1 MKIYLLALVLL
12 LSIGCGGV
20 VGGGGDLKV
29 DALLD
34 SFADAYLTG
43 DLEVMES
50 IIHEDFYVFEQYKDK
65 AYFLSQVEGAQNNAG
80 GIERFEIVE
89 RNTRISGNT
98 ATVEAVRISK
108 RTVEEWSWKFKV
120 VFELVKVGEDW
131 FITYYKQGSYID
143 SWI

>member
-1 MKIYLLALVLL
+1 MRVYLFALVLL

-20 VGGGGDLKV
+20 GSGGGDV
-29 DALLD
+29 HIDSLLD
-34 SFADAYLTG
+34 SFAEAYLNA
-43 DLEVMES
+43 DLEVMGN

-65 AYFLSQVEGAQNNAG
+65 DYFLSQVQAG
-80 GIERFEIVE
+80 NYGRFEIVE

-131 FITYYKQGSYID
+131 FIIYYKQGSYID